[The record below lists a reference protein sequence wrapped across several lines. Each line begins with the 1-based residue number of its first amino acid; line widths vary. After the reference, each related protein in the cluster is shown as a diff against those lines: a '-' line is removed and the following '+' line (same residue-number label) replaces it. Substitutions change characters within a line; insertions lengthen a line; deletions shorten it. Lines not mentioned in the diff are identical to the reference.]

1 VRRLLALAFLIGVFP
16 ASSVADPTPFTSVS
30 VGCDPEFPSNY
41 STAAQATAH
50 PHVIGRLTIPDGPG
64 MWSPAGAPY
73 LRFAGGDTMWEDHG
87 SIAAG
92 GTASGVVLCPHLLTY
107 EVAFFD
113 VPVTPATFTGVTSP
127 GSDPSQLIF
136 RAPAVAQ
143 YAADLVLQQGAV
155 VLATD
160 TGSEAFAAT
169 GRFEL
174 GTLDAGESALAVSA
188 QPGVQA
194 YWTIALKALPVTVS
208 GLTFDVFAARPGVPM
223 TARYVLSGQT
233 AVTARIQ
240 KVKGALVRTL
250 AESAPLGAGPH
261 SLVWDGLDAVGG
273 PARDG
278 LYELRLDT
286 ADPSGWNRSAA
297 TFVTVDGTDPS
308 LSLLG
313 RRRGPR
319 SRAVRVRASDRLSGV
334 RSGLLKV
341 DGRVVRRF
349 SKDAFLVY
357 RPRHGWRPGRHTLR
371 LSATDRAGNSNALAR
386 RFLMR

>member
-1 VRRLLALAFLIGVFP
+1 MRRLLALALLVVAFP
-16 ASSVADPTPFTSVS
+16 ASSVADPTPFASVS

-41 STAAQATAH
+41 ATAAQATAH

-64 MWSPAGAPY
+64 LWSPAGVPS
-73 LRFAGGDTMWEDHG
+73 LGFAGGDTMWEDHG

-92 GTASGVVLCPHLLTY
+92 GTASGVVLCPRLLTY
-107 EVAFFD
+107 EVGFLA
-113 VPVTPATFTGVTSP
+113 VPVTTAMFTGVTSP
-127 GSDPSQLIF
+127 GSDQSRLTF

-143 YAADLVLQQGAV
+143 YAADLVLQQGGV
-155 VLATD
+155 ELATD
-160 TGSEAFAAT
+160 TGSEAFTAT

-174 GTLDAGESALAVSA
+174 GTLDAGESVLSVSA
-188 QPGVQA
+188 QPGSQA

-208 GLTFDVFAARPGVPM
+208 GLAFDVFAARPGMPM
-223 TARYVLSGQT
+223 TAEYGLSGQT
-233 AVTARIQ
+233 AVTARMQ
-240 KVKGALVRTL
+240 NVKGSFVRTL
-250 AESAPLGAGPH
+250 AESTPLGAGAH

-278 LYELRLDT
+278 LYEMRLDT
-286 ADPSGWNRSAA
+286 ADPSGWRRSAV

-319 SRAVRVRASDRLSGV
+319 SRVIRVRASDRLSGV
-334 RSGLLKV
+334 RRGFLKV

-349 SKDAFLVY
+349 SKDSYFVY
-357 RPRHGWRPGRHTLR
+357 RPRHGWRRGRHTLR
-371 LSATDRAGNSNALAR
+371 LSATDRTGNRNELVR
-386 RFLMR
+386 RFLMH

>member
-1 VRRLLALAFLIGVFP
+1 MRRLLALALLVGAFP
-16 ASSVADPTPFTSVS
+16 ASSIADPTPFASVS

-41 STAAQATAH
+41 ATAAQATAH

-64 MWSPAGAPY
+64 FWSPAGVPY

-92 GTASGVVLCPHLLTY
+92 EVASGVVLCPRLLTY

-113 VPVTPATFTGVTSP
+113 VPVTPSTFTGVTSP
-127 GSDPSQLIF
+127 DSDPSRLIF

-143 YAADLVLQQGAV
+143 YAADLVLRQGGV
-155 VLATD
+155 VLATG
-160 TGSEAFAAT
+160 TESQAFSAT

-174 GTLDAGESALAVSA
+174 GTLGAGESALAVSA
-188 QPGVQA
+188 LPGSRA

-208 GLTFDVFAARPGVPM
+208 GLAFDVFAARAGVPM
-223 TARYVLSGQT
+223 TAEYALSGQT
-233 AVTARIQ
+233 AVTARMQ
-240 KVKGALVRTL
+240 NAKGAFVRTL
-250 AESAPLGAGPH
+250 AESTLLGAGRH

-286 ADPSGWNRSAA
+286 ADPSGWRRYAV
-297 TFVTVDGTDPS
+297 TFVMVDGTNPS

-319 SRAVRVRASDRLSGV
+319 SRAVRVLVSDRLSGV
-334 RSGLLKV
+334 RSGFLKA

-349 SKDAFLVY
+349 SKDESLVY
-357 RPRHGWRPGRHTLR
+357 RPRRGWRRGRHTLR
-371 LSATDRAGNSNALAR
+371 LSATDWAGNSDTLVR